1 MKLDLFILTTPVYS
15 AELLT
20 DFSYM
25 NFTVSHSDALDRLR
39 VHLNIIL
46 LLEDVVIQLT
56 KSKCVPCLM
65 YGLDACYLNKSQLNP
80 LDFTINRRTVYEI
93 V

>member
-1 MKLDLFILTTPVYS
+1 MLITLVCF

-25 NFTVSHSDALDRLR
+25 NFTVSYTDALDRLC

-46 LLEDVVIQLT
+46 LIYYL
-56 KSKCVPCLM
+56 
-65 YGLDACYLNKSQLNP
+65 YDAIRYDTIYYLHGKTDRQAASL
-80 LDFTINRRTVYEI
+80 I
-93 V
+93 